1 MIAYALSP
9 LYANRLK
16 SEMDVFMLVC
26 LEILL
31 IDLPAILAFVGWL
44 GGFFIP

>member
-9 LYANRLK
+9 LYAHRLK
-16 SEMDVFMLVC
+16 SELDVFMLVC

-31 IDLPAILAFVGWL
+31 IDLPAILAFFGWL
-44 GGFFIP
+44 GGLSIP